1 MSKKG
6 SATRVAYV
14 RTGKLFFASA
24 QENTLWVPLS
34 FKPKERIRTPLCG
47 KLYRYGGQ
55 TKWREEKS

>member
-1 MSKKG
+1 MWEKG
-6 SATRVAYV
+6 SAMRFAHV
-14 RTGKLFFASA
+14 RTGKLFFVSV
-24 QENTLWVPLS
+24 QDNTLWVPLS